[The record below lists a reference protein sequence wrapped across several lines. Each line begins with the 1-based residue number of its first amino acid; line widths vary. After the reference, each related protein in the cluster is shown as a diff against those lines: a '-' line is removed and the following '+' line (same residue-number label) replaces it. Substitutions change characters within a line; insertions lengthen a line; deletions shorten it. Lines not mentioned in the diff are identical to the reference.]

1 MKINIQMGTSII
13 KNTFLLLFLIGLQN
27 LLYYQS
33 PPLHYIVMSV
43 PHQLAEQFL
52 QLQNEQDIQAIIK
65 DQQQW

>member
-33 PPLHYIVMSV
+33 PPSHYIVMSV